1 MNDRRAPATAEGG
14 AAFDLLKWLCDRLDP
29 ADLEAIARADYETD
43 RPRHLAALQRIV
55 AGDRRPLRPLR
66 WHPREVLELV
76 RWSEPGAAATGEHLR
91 RLFACTV
98 LLSAALEPADRG
110 RTHSFNASLAAA
122 TESVV
127 VAFPERRESFLAL
140 LDALEARG
148 EALGAERAFLPL
160 ARLVASSPSGAP
172 PEALCAEVERADRLA
187 SISRAQSAGLAKA
200 PEGPWGWVLG
210 VTAYN
215 QRAKLWRSLLKGALA
230 STQGDP
236 SYAHVVARLIALRDR
251 RA

>member
-1 MNDRRAPATAEGG
+1 MNDRSAPATAAGA
-14 AAFDLLKWLCDRLDP
+14 AAFDLLTWLCDRLGP
-29 ADLEAIARADYETD
+29 ADLEAIARADYDTD
-43 RPRHLAALQRIV
+43 QPLHLAALRRIV

-76 RWSEPGAAATGEHLR
+76 RWSEPGPHATGEHLR
-91 RLFACTV
+91 RLFCCTV
-98 LLSAALEPADRG
+98 LLLAALEPADQG

-122 TESVV
+122 TESIV
-127 VAFPERRESFLAL
+127 VAFPEWRESFLAL

-148 EALGAERAFLPL
+148 EAFGAERAFLPL
-160 ARLVASSPSGAP
+160 ARLVVRSPTGAP
-172 PEALCAEVERADRLA
+172 PEALCAEVERADQLA
-187 SISRAQSAGLAKA
+187 STYRARSAGLAKA

-210 VTAYN
+210 VTASD
-215 QRAKLWRSLLKGALA
+215 QRAKLWRTLLKGVVA

-236 SYAHVVARLIALRDR
+236 SYGHVVARLIALRDR